1 MHFNGNRKGVLIL
14 GGGMTGLAAGLASQW
29 PVFEAEATAGGICS
43 SYYVR
48 PNSPQRLEI
57 APADG
62 EAYRFE
68 IGGGHWIFGG
78 DPVLTRFLHSVT
90 PVKSYPRVSSVFF
103 PEQNLYV
110 PYPLQNHLSYL
121 PRDIRVTAL
130 TEMMTGSKG
139 NPETMADSLQQSFG
153 ATLTELF
160 FGPFHELYTAGLWTR
175 IAPQDGYKTPVDAA
189 LAIRGASERTPPVGY
204 NATFLYPEQGLNT
217 LSLQLADQCDI
228 RYNKRVVRI
237 DVQDKRVEFEDGSSL
252 GYSTLISTLPLNKML
267 GLAGLK
273 VEEDADPYTS
283 VLVLNLGATRGPKCP
298 ADHWIYLPTTRAGFH
313 RVGFYDNVD
322 PSFLPRSSQ
331 GSADR
336 VSIYV
341 ERAYLGGRK
350 PSEQEIKAY
359 ADAVVCELQSWEF
372 IREAEVI
379 DPTWIDV
386 AYTWSRPGSQ
396 WRAKALKQLDEKD
409 IVMMG
414 RYAKWKFQGIA
425 DSIRDGLYVG
435 AASCENDRRSPTKS
449 QQLTWAA
456 ERTFVG

>member
-1 MHFNGNRKGVLIL
+1 MSDSQPKTKGVLIL
-14 GGGMTGLAAGLASQW
+14 GAGMTGLAAGLASLW
-29 PVFEAEATAGGICS
+29 PVCEAEESAGGICS

-48 PNSPQRLEI
+48 PNSIGRLRVE
-57 APADG
+57 PEDG

-78 DPVLTRFLHSVT
+78 DPVLTRFLRSLT

-103 PEQNLYV
+103 PERNLYV

-121 PRDIRVTAL
+121 PREIRVRAL
-130 TEMMTGSKG
+130 TEMLTGAKG
-139 NPETMADSLQQSFG
+139 NPRTMADSLRQNFG
-153 ATLTELF
+153 ATLTEIF

-217 LSLQLADQCDI
+217 LSLRLADHCDI
-228 RYNKRVVRI
+228 RYNKRVVGV
-237 DVQDKRVEFEDGSSL
+237 DVRDKEVMFEDGSAL
-252 GYSTLISTLPLNKML
+252 TYDRLISTLPLNRML

-273 VEEDADPYTS
+273 LDAEADPYTS
-283 VLVLNLGATRGPKCP
+283 VLVINLGAVRGPKCP
-298 ADHWIYLPTTRAGFH
+298 ADHWIYLPNTRAGFH

-331 GSADR
+331 ETGDR

-341 ERAYLGGRK
+341 ERAYPGGEK
-350 PSEQEIKAY
+350 PSEKEIQAY
-359 ADAVVCELQSWEF
+359 RAAVVRELQDWEF
-372 IREAEVI
+372 IKQAEVV

-386 AYTWSRPGSQ
+386 AYTWSWPGSQ
-396 WRAKALKQLDEKD
+396 WRAQALKLLEEND

-414 RYAKWKFQGIA
+414 RYAKWSFQGIA

-435 AASCENDRRSPTKS
+435 AASRESVRTSAETGAI
-449 QQLTWAA
+449 AA
-456 ERTFVG
+456 TA